1 MRWYDSFSEELLKS
15 GRKERSKMR
24 CLQCSK
30 KIGLLRRLVDRQ
42 FCCDGHRKR
51 ARQVYSA
58 RMARDLHYEDSQ
70 EDGWLQKTEGTTVSK
85 PSAAFGPGAGVL
97 LVVVSTLMVMFL
109 PSTSS
114 SNGKG
119 GGAAESYLPPV
130 AGLTDRLS
138 RAFPSSKTSISIRED
153 FHVDLRNWQNGVSGL
168 ASGWAK
174 VGDSVRVGELRL
186 WKPTL
191 ALSDYNIQFAGQIES
206 KALGWAFRARDSHNY
221 YATKIAIHKGGGLGD
236 RAEIIRYTML
246 NGSPINR
253 VTLPIPIPMTA
264 NMTYEVKMGV
274 RGDRFTTMVNGQ
286 AVDSWS
292 DRRLR
297 RGGVGF
303 FSEPGERSIL
313 KWVSIAERESF
324 LQRFLSFSFL
334 VHPSAWPVDGDGYG
348 GQPFNEE

>member
-1 MRWYDSFSEELLKS
+1 
-15 GRKERSKMR
+15 MR

-42 FCCDGHRKR
+42 FCCDTHRKR

-58 RMARDLHYEDSQ
+58 RVARDLQHEESL
-70 EDGWLQKTEGTTVSK
+70 EDGWLTKQEPGTHK
-85 PSAAFGPGAGVL
+85 ASAAFGPGSGIL
-97 LVVVSTLMVMFL
+97 LVVLSTLLVMFL
-109 PSTSS
+109 PSSPS
-114 SNGKG
+114 PADKG
-119 GGAAESYLPPV
+119 SAQSYLPPV
-130 AGLTDRLS
+130 SSLTDRLS
-138 RAFPSSKTSISIRED
+138 RAFPSSRASVAIRED
-153 FHVDLRNWQNGVSGL
+153 FRMDLRNWQTGMSGL

-174 VGDSVRVGELRL
+174 VGNAVRVGELRL

-191 ALSDYNIQFAGQIES
+191 ALSDYNIEFAGQIES
-206 KALGWAFRARDSHNY
+206 RALSWAFRAKDQRNY
-221 YATKIAIHKGGGLGD
+221 YATKIAINRGESGVAEGA

-253 VTLPIPIPMTA
+253 VTLPIPLSVA
-264 NMTYEVKMGV
+264 GNLTYEVRMRV

-286 AVDSWS
+286 AVDSWT

-303 FSEPGERSIL
+303 FNDPGERSIL
-313 KWVSIAERESF
+313 HWVSVSERESF

-334 VHPSAWPVDGDGYG
+334 VHPAAWPL
-348 GQPFNEE
+348 EETGPAFDQE